1 MIETKPHPP
10 LRDVVR
16 WLLRITRPVHPL
28 LLVSLL
34 CRIINLSLDL
44 VLFGLAAGGV
54 VQMMTGG
61 GDFGMFAAALVA
73 VALSKAAFYY
83 FEQFTGHYVA
93 FKALELLRTFV
104 YAKIWPKAPAFVT
117 HSRSG
122 DVLTSLTRDVD
133 RIEVVYAHTFAP
145 VVSAY
150 VVGSLAILIAG
161 TLVGWKLI
169 WVVGLCLALSL
180 FVVPY
185 IGTRRSF
192 NRTQATLETRRNLA
206 HHITDTVFG
215 VDEVIG
221 YGREN
226 ERIAEMDQ
234 LGGAVCRS
242 ARAPRD
248 LAAFRRGA
256 NVTLSLIA
264 TISVVWIGLGMAH
277 SLVVVAAVA
286 AASLRLFEGPRG
298 IEDSVGYLDHSLAAA
313 RRLWDMS
320 NAPERVSDGPE
331 ELTLEAAPAVSFE
344 SVRYGYPGAD
354 GSALPDA
361 IIDVSLQVPAG
372 GHAILVGRSGSGK
385 STLVQLL
392 QRHDDPRSGQVTIN
406 GVPVDRFT
414 LDSLRRNVVA
424 VSQKNQLLATT
435 LAENLRLGAPA
446 ATDDELREALA
457 IVGLAGEVQAMPE
470 GLDTHT
476 GQNGSALS
484 GGQAQRVC
492 LARALLMR
500 PKILVLDEFTANLNV
515 ELEDEIREALAR
527 WSSELTII
535 EITHRLR
542 ATAHADVIAVLDQGR
557 IVLSG
562 GPADVTPESIEDLFR
577 VRPRAIEGRCGA
589 WRELTPSPNVGDAD
603 ILDEPVAEIVEGQ
616 RFGVM
621 TPVPPAFR

>member
-1 MIETKPHPP
+1 MITAQPDPP
-10 LRDVVR
+10 LHDIVR

-34 CRIINLSLDL
+34 CRIINLLLDL

-54 VQMMTGG
+54 VHMMTGG
-61 GDFGMFAAALVA
+61 GNPGMLAAALVA

-145 VVSAY
+145 VISAY

-161 TLVGWKLI
+161 ILAGWKLI

-185 IGTRRSF
+185 IGARRSF
-192 NRTQATLETRRNLA
+192 NQTQATLEARRNLA

-221 YGREN
+221 YGRES

-234 LGGAVCRS
+234 LGGEVCRS
-242 ARAPRD
+242 ARTPRN
-248 LAAFRRGA
+248 LVAFRRGA
-256 NVTLSLIA
+256 NVTLSLVA
-264 TISVVWIGLGMAH
+264 TISVVWIGMGMAE
-277 SLVVVAAVA
+277 SPVVVAAVA
-286 AASLRLFEGPRG
+286 AASLRLFKGPRG

-313 RRLWDMS
+313 RRLWEMS
-320 NAPERVSDGPE
+320 NAPERVSDGPD
-331 ELTLEAAPAVSFE
+331 ELALEAAPTVSFQ
-344 SVRYGYPGAD
+344 SVHYGYPGAD

-385 STLVQLL
+385 STLIQLL
-392 QRHDDPRSGQVTIN
+392 QRHDDPRSGQVAID

-435 LAENLRLGAPA
+435 LAENLRLGAPD
-446 ATDDELREALA
+446 ATDDELWEALA
-457 IVGLAGEVQAMPE
+457 IVGLADEVQAMPE

-492 LARALLMR
+492 LARALLMH
-500 PKILVLDEFTANLNV
+500 PKILVLDEFTANLNI
-515 ELEDEIREALAR
+515 ELEDEIRKALAK
-527 WSSELTII
+527 WDSELTII

-542 ATAHADVIAVLDQGR
+542 ATAHADVISVLDQGR

-562 GPADVTPESIEDLFR
+562 GPADVTPE
-577 VRPRAIEGRCGA
+577 AIESLFHVRQRSIQEHSGTQATEGRSSAVRCTAARSIATG
-589 WRELTPSPNVGDAD
+589 TNTFTS
-603 ILDEPVAEIVEGQ
+603 
-616 RFGVM
+616 
-621 TPVPPAFR
+621 